1 MVHVLLPTR
10 APILIQQTPCGTA
23 RMPQQCD
30 LAQEVRQ
37 SGKNGRRLNR
47 DDDFLTI
54 RRSPQAQTQLV
65 VRQLLTPARYRYFRT
80 ETKDRIRGNRSYC
93 IHVRTTVTAQ
103 AAQTRHRGFHQRDID
118 LFTAVYI
125 GSPSVNEHSR
135 SILLGI
141 HLIKVVY
148 NASLFLGSRWE
159 ACSRK
164 RINDLAMHLQ
174 IFCNVILID

>member
-1 MVHVLLPTR
+1 MLLPTR
-10 APILIQQTPCGTA
+10 TPILIQQTPCGTA

-80 ETKDRIRGNRSYC
+80 ETKDRIRGNRSRRV
-93 IHVRTTVTAQ
+93 HVGTTITTQ
-103 AAQTRHRGFHQRDID
+103 AAQTRHGRFHQREIN
-118 LFTAVYI
+118 LFTTVYI
-125 GSPSVNEHSR
+125 GSPSVNEHSG
-135 SILLGI
+135 SVLLSI

-148 NASLFLGSRWE
+148 NAPLFLGSMRE

-164 RINDLAMHLQ
+164 RVNDIAMHLQ
-174 IFCNVILID
+174 ILCDGILID